1 MGRLKRVVG
10 PGPSP
15 LLYSGGALKEACLP
29 MLAELAPWGRK
40 SGILAW
46 QGALEG
52 ALGCLVT
59 SSMEAPCRHSFA
71 LCFFRQTSRFP
82 PARSR
87 ASATKIFPGCGASR
101 VRP

>member
-1 MGRLKRVVG
+1 
-10 PGPSP
+10 
-15 LLYSGGALKEACLP
+15 
-29 MLAELAPWGRK
+29 MLAELAPWGRR

-59 SSMEAPCRHSFA
+59 SSHGSPLPA
-71 LCFFRQTSRFP
+71 LTGTFCFFKQTSRFP
-82 PARSR
+82 PPPVPALARAR
-87 ASATKIFPGCGASR
+87 ARRRSFPGCGASR